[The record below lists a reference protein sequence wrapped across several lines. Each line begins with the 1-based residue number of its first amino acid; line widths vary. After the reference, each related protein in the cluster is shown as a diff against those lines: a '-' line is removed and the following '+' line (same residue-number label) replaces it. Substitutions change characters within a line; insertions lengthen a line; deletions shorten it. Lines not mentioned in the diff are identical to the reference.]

1 MDVREEEITAFM
13 TALGAG
19 EDVSAQA
26 FYSAAYDRLYTLA
39 HHQRRRWSGQETL
52 STTALVHEA
61 YLKLSKQDESRWRDR
76 GHFFRVAARA
86 MRHILIDYAER
97 SRTAKRGGDSVHVQ
111 AEQAP
116 LVQESH
122 VEELLALDQALTRLA
137 RQNPRQARVVECR
150 FFVGLE
156 VDETAE
162 ALGISPATVM
172 RDWRRGKAWLYV
184 ELGPRP
190 ARSAGTR
197 AAGAAVGGPDGD
209 T

>member
-1 MDVREEEITAFM
+1 MHASDEEITAFVA
-13 TALGAG
+13 ALGAG
-19 EDVSAQA
+19 ENVPLQA
-26 FYSAAYDRLYTLA
+26 LYSAAYDRLYRLA
-39 HHQRRRWSGQETL
+39 HDQRRRWGGQETL

-61 YLKLSKQDESRWRDR
+61 YLKLSKQDEPQWRDR

-97 SRTAKRGGDSVHVQ
+97 SRAVKRGGGSVHVR
-111 AEQAP
+111 AEQTP
-116 LVQESH
+116 LIQESR
-122 VEELLALDQALTRLA
+122 VEEFLALDQALTRLA

-156 VDETAE
+156 VEETAE

-184 ELGPRP
+184 QLAPLR
-190 ARSAGTR
+190 ARSAGTSP
-197 AAGAAVGGPDGD
+197 VGTTVDGSDGD
-209 T
+209 A